1 MPALDRF
8 DLYELCVQS
17 PREAVQFLERLHGGT
32 PRSLR
37 EDFCGTAAIARAWAA
52 RSPRHTAEAVD
63 CDPQVLERAG
73 SAERVERLIGDV
85 RTAPVRAASV
95 DVVFVGN
102 YSIGEIHERSE
113 LVAYLSSAR
122 RRLRPRGVFV
132 CDTYGG
138 ESAFRIGALERR
150 HAGPNGTI
158 LHHVWEQRAADP
170 LTARVENVLHFRV
183 ELDGE
188 ITLSLAEAF
197 VYRWRLWSIPELVD
211 AAREAGFVETCVH
224 TQLGGDGDARALHAP
239 CGASFAACLAAR
251 VD

>member
-8 DLYELCVQS
+8 DLYERCVQS
-17 PREAVQFLERLHGGT
+17 PLEVVPFLAGLHGAA
-32 PRSLR
+32 PRTLR

-52 RSPRHTAEAVD
+52 LSTEHSAEAVD
-63 CDPQVLERAG
+63 CDARVLERAG
-73 SAERVERLIGDV
+73 AADRVEHMISDV
-85 RTAPVRAASV
+85 RTAPVRVASV

-102 YSIGEIHERSE
+102 YSIGEIHDRVE
-113 LVAYLSSAR
+113 LVAYLTAAR
-122 RRLRPRGVFV
+122 RRLRSRGVFV

-138 ESAFRIGALERR
+138 ESAFRVGALERR

-158 LHHVWEQRAADP
+158 LHHVWEQRCADP
-170 LTARVENVLHFRV
+170 LTARVENALHFRV

-211 AAREAGFVETCVH
+211 AAHEAGFVETSVH
-224 TQLGGDGDARALHAP
+224 TQLGGTGDTRSSATS

-251 VD
+251 AD